1 MLSSSILYNKFRFGN
16 TDLLGEDFLLFFLS
30 KWTLKEKKKSDLNFN
45 KHLSLEKINIHINCN
60 LIFQF

>member
-30 KWTLKEKKKSDLNFN
+30 KWTLKEKKKVISISISIY
-45 KHLSLEKINIHINCN
+45 H
-60 LIFQF
+60 

>member
-30 KWTLKEKKKSDLNFN
+30 KWTLKEKKK
-45 KHLSLEKINIHINCN
+45 
-60 LIFQF
+60 